1 MTRKDYITFAKFHG
15 DFIFELCNSSK
26 VLPKNLTYID
36 RLLKNHLISIFKTDN
51 RAFDIGR
58 YKTFIYDYLIKEY
71 GFDMK
76 QFENNTP
83 KLDLFSFFEGKT
95 IAYGIFEDR
104 FGNLKRQFRVNITG
118 KVESNTLTLDE
129 DFLYDDG
136 EQANRIWKIKKITD
150 KNKVIYQGQ
159 ADDIEGEASGSI
171 SGNTLNWSYDIYLNI
186 KGSNIK
192 VHFNDWIYKQSE
204 DLAINRAY
212 VSKFGINIGSVTLV
226 FLRGNAMKS
235 IGSLNLN
242 KW

>member
-1 MTRKDYITFAKFHG
+1 MFSIKNNIYKLKSLLTFFL
-15 DFIFELCNSSK
+15 F
-26 VLPKNLTYID
+26 
-36 RLLKNHLISIFKTDN
+36 LLIAGCSQT
-51 RAFDIGR
+51 
-58 YKTFIYDYLIKEY
+58 
-71 GFDMK
+71 DMK
-76 QFENNTP
+76 EFQNNTP
-83 KLDLFSFFEGKT
+83 KLDLFSFFEGDT

-104 FGNLKRQFRVNITG
+104 FGNLKRQFRVNING
-118 KVESNTLTLDE
+118 KVKNQILTLDE

-136 EQANRIWKIKKITD
+136 EQAKRIWKIEKKIDNAQNIT
-150 KNKVIYQGQ
+150 YEGQ
-159 ADDIEGEASGSI
+159 AEDVEGKAFGSI

-226 FLRGNAMKS
+226 FLRGNTS
-235 IGSLNLN
+235 DQIGPLNLK

>member
-1 MTRKDYITFAKFHG
+1 MNYLQMNLNYLQRKNFKNLYKLNFEKKLLYLKLIMELKLFSTRDLLSKLNVFLI
-15 DFIFELCNSSK
+15 FIFIFSLSACSK
-26 VLPKNLTYID
+26 I
-36 RLLKNHLISIFKTDN
+36 
-51 RAFDIGR
+51 
-58 YKTFIYDYLIKEY
+58 
-71 GFDMK
+71 DMK

-83 KLDLFSFFEGKT
+83 KLDLFSFFEGET

-104 FGNLKRQFRVNITG
+104 FGNLKRQFRVNISG
-118 KVESNTLTLDE
+118 KIKDQTLTLDE

-136 EQANRIWKIKKITD
+136 EQANRVWTIKKITD
-150 KNKVIYQGQ
+150 KNEVIYQGQ
-159 ADDIEGEASGSI
+159 ADDIEGKASGSI

-204 DLAINRAY
+204 NLAINRAY

-226 FLRGNAMKS
+226 FLRGETAAQ
-235 IGSLNLN
+235 IGPLNLK

>member
-1 MTRKDYITFAKFHG
+1 MFSVTEPIYKLKVF
-15 DFIFELCNSSK
+15 FIFLFILLLSACSK
-26 VLPKNLTYID
+26 V
-36 RLLKNHLISIFKTDN
+36 
-51 RAFDIGR
+51 
-58 YKTFIYDYLIKEY
+58 
-71 GFDMK
+71 DMK

-118 KVESNTLTLDE
+118 KVENNTLTLDE

-136 EQANRIWKIKKITD
+136 EQANRIWKIKKSTD
-150 KNKVIYQGQ
+150 KDKIIYQGQ

>member
-1 MTRKDYITFAKFHG
+1 MFSVSEPIYKLKVF
-15 DFIFELCNSSK
+15 FIFIFILLLSACSK
-26 VLPKNLTYID
+26 I
-36 RLLKNHLISIFKTDN
+36 
-51 RAFDIGR
+51 
-58 YKTFIYDYLIKEY
+58 
-71 GFDMK
+71 DMK

-83 KLDLFSFFEGKT
+83 KLDLFSFFKGKT
-95 IAYGIFEDR
+95 VAYGIFEDR

-118 KVESNTLTLDE
+118 KIENNTLTLDE

-150 KNKVIYQGQ
+150 KNKVLYQGQ
-159 ADDIEGEASGSI
+159 ADDIEGKASGSI

-226 FLRGNAMKS
+226 FLRGKTATQ
-235 IGSLNLN
+235 IGPLNL
-242 KW
+242 KSW

>member
-1 MTRKDYITFAKFHG
+1 MFSIKNNIYKLKSLLTFF
-15 DFIFELCNSSK
+15 
-26 VLPKNLTYID
+26 
-36 RLLKNHLISIFKTDN
+36 LLLLIAGCSQT
-51 RAFDIGR
+51 
-58 YKTFIYDYLIKEY
+58 
-71 GFDMK
+71 DMK
-76 QFENNTP
+76 EFQNNTP
-83 KLDLFSFFEGKT
+83 KLDLFSFFEGDT

-104 FGNLKRQFRVNITG
+104 FGNLKRQFRVNING
-118 KVESNTLTLDE
+118 KVKNQILTLDE

-136 EQANRIWKIKKITD
+136 EQAKRIWKIEKKIDNAQNIT
-150 KNKVIYQGQ
+150 YEGQ
-159 ADDIEGEASGSI
+159 AEDVEGKAFGSI

-226 FLRGNAMKS
+226 FLRGDTS
-235 IGSLNLN
+235 DQIGPLNLK

>member
-1 MTRKDYITFAKFHG
+1 MFSIKNNIYKLKSLLTFF
-15 DFIFELCNSSK
+15 
-26 VLPKNLTYID
+26 
-36 RLLKNHLISIFKTDN
+36 LLLLIAGCSQT
-51 RAFDIGR
+51 
-58 YKTFIYDYLIKEY
+58 
-71 GFDMK
+71 DMK
-76 QFENNTP
+76 EFQNKTP
-83 KLDLFSFFEGKT
+83 KLDLFSFFEGDT

-104 FGNLKRQFRVNITG
+104 FGNLKRQFRVNING
-118 KVESNTLTLDE
+118 KVKNQILTLDE

-136 EQANRIWKIKKITD
+136 EQAKRIWKIEKKIDNAQNIT
-150 KNKVIYQGQ
+150 YEGQ
-159 ADDIEGEASGSI
+159 AEDVEGKAFGSI

-226 FLRGNAMKS
+226 FLRGNTFDQ
-235 IGSLNLN
+235 IGPLNLK

>member
-1 MTRKDYITFAKFHG
+1 
-15 DFIFELCNSSK
+15 
-26 VLPKNLTYID
+26 
-36 RLLKNHLISIFKTDN
+36 
-51 RAFDIGR
+51 
-58 YKTFIYDYLIKEY
+58 
-71 GFDMK
+71 MK

-118 KVESNTLTLDE
+118 KIENNTLTLDE

-150 KNKVIYQGQ
+150 KNKVLYQGQ
-159 ADDIEGEASGSI
+159 ADDIEGKASGSI

-226 FLRGNAMKS
+226 FLRGKTAAQ
-235 IGSLNLN
+235 IGPLNL
-242 KW
+242 KSW

>member
-1 MTRKDYITFAKFHG
+1 MFSIKNNIYKLKSLVTFF
-15 DFIFELCNSSK
+15 
-26 VLPKNLTYID
+26 
-36 RLLKNHLISIFKTDN
+36 LLLLIAGCSQT
-51 RAFDIGR
+51 
-58 YKTFIYDYLIKEY
+58 
-71 GFDMK
+71 DMK
-76 QFENNTP
+76 EFQNNTP
-83 KLDLFSFFEGKT
+83 KLDLFSFFEGDT

-104 FGNLKRQFRVNITG
+104 FGNLKRQFRVNING
-118 KVESNTLTLDE
+118 KVKNQILTLDE

-136 EQANRIWKIKKITD
+136 EQAKRIWKIEKKIDNAQNIT
-150 KNKVIYQGQ
+150 YEGQ
-159 ADDIEGEASGSI
+159 ADDVEGKAFGSI

-226 FLRGNAMKS
+226 FLRGDTS
-235 IGSLNLN
+235 DQIGPLNLK

>member
-1 MTRKDYITFAKFHG
+1 MFSIKNNIYKLKSLLTFF
-15 DFIFELCNSSK
+15 
-26 VLPKNLTYID
+26 
-36 RLLKNHLISIFKTDN
+36 LLLLIAGCSQT
-51 RAFDIGR
+51 
-58 YKTFIYDYLIKEY
+58 
-71 GFDMK
+71 DMK
-76 QFENNTP
+76 EFQNNTP
-83 KLDLFSFFEGKT
+83 KLDLFSFFEGDT

-104 FGNLKRQFRVNITG
+104 FGNLKRQFRVNING
-118 KVESNTLTLDE
+118 KVKNQILTLDE

-136 EQANRIWKIKKITD
+136 EQAKRIWKIEKKIDNAQNIT
-150 KNKVIYQGQ
+150 YEGQ
-159 ADDIEGEASGSI
+159 AEDVEGKAFGSI

-226 FLRGNAMKS
+226 FLRGDTSNQ
-235 IGSLNLN
+235 IGPLNLK